1 VLSFLMA
8 KRPIMNGGLTGLRCQ
23 SIVSEIRKSGPVV
36 FSRFQEMWGSAVF
49 TSDPENLDQLYFQV
63 PRKFGEL
70 YLYVV
75 QKIWT
80 NCIFTYPRY
89 LDLGEWCLH
98 VVQKIWTSCIF
109 TFPGNLGSCIYTWS
123 RKSGPIVFSRTQD
136 IWIWGSGVYT
146 WSRKSGPT
154 VFSRSQE
161 IWAVGVY
168 TWSRKSGSVVLS
180 RTQEIW
186 AVGVC
191 TWSRNSG
198 PVVF

>member
-1 VLSFLMA
+1 MLSFLMA

-98 VVQKIWTSCIF
+98 VVQKIWTNCIF
-109 TFPGNLGSCIYTWS
+109 SFPGNLGGWCLHVVQKIWISCIITYPGNLGGWCLHVVQKFWTS
-123 RKSGPIVFSRTQD
+123 CILKFPGTKLTMSPIVLKIHSHIITSDKGQ
-136 IWIWGSGVYT
+136 
-146 WSRKSGPT
+146 
-154 VFSRSQE
+154 
-161 IWAVGVY
+161 
-168 TWSRKSGSVVLS
+168 
-180 RTQEIW
+180 
-186 AVGVC
+186 
-191 TWSRNSG
+191 RNG
-198 PVVF
+198 NQR